1 MTLKEIRLLLLL
13 KEWTREE
20 LAAQLGIARN
30 TIDKW
35 FCVRED
41 QRRHPSPEQIE
52 KMREWLNEATD
63 DSKNLSPQT

>member
-1 MTLKEIRLLLLL
+1 MTLKEIRELLLL

-20 LAAQLGIARN
+20 LADRLGIVRN

-41 QRRHPSPEQIE
+41 HRRHPSKEQVDL
-52 KMREWLNEATD
+52 MRSWLSEAREEVR
-63 DSKNLSPQT
+63 KQPA